1 MILSDHEEN
10 NPSQVDGRKKR
21 RTYLSNAFPGD
32 WVLNAMLVVTVSVTV
47 PPCPRR
53 IEVIV

>member
-47 PPCPRR
+47 APCPRR